1 MRGINDV
8 LIRNLSPGS
17 IKADTVVVYDE
28 KQDVAPLD
36 ESTVASTLQKGNTNI
51 LPVNTSQITVSKI
64 SKRNFIYW
72 FHF

>member
-1 MRGINDV
+1 LRGINDV

-64 SKRNFIYW
+64 SKRNFIY
-72 FHF
+72 